1 MNETMRLFDESDL
14 QNEER
19 NHRFQLEAEKQKI
32 EAEERKERLRLEAE
46 NYGSRKKPVRS
57 N

>member
-1 MNETMRLFDESDL
+1 MRLFDESDL